1 MKLRQR
7 FNRCR
12 GLQEV
17 LALYQYNLITTNPP
31 LTVEVLLPGMRKQ
44 RASLEH
50 IFGSRI
56 RVRLLK
62 LFLEHPD
69 QKFYVREITRCTKSH
84 IHSVRRELS
93 NLSKVGLI
101 KINEEGADGRG
112 VIFGVK
118 RKFYEADTACVI
130 FQELR
135 ALLVKG
141 QLFLQEELAR
151 QLCLV
156 GSIKYLALTGFFV
169 DLQGFPTDLMIVGR
183 VSRDACAR
191 VFREFEEEFG
201 RTINYTL
208 FTTREF
214 LERKEMMDR
223 FLYNFLE
230 NKKIVLI
237 DTLPSSGRMGV

>member
-1 MKLRQR
+1 M
-7 FNRCR
+7 
-12 GLQEV
+12 
-17 LALYQYNLITTNPP
+17 
-31 LTVEVLLPGMRKQ
+31 
-44 RASLEH
+44 
-50 IFGSRI
+50 
-56 RVRLLK
+56 RLLK

-101 KINEEGADGRG
+101 KINEEGG
-112 VIFGVK
+112 VKGMMFGVQ
-118 RKFYEADTACVI
+118 RKFYEANPACVI
-130 FQELR
+130 FDELR

-151 QLCLV
+151 QLCLA

-169 DLQGFPTDLMIVGR
+169 DMQGFPTDLMIVGR
-183 VSRDACAR
+183 VSKDACAR

-208 FTTREF
+208 FTTKEF

-230 NKKIVLI
+230 NKKVVLI
-237 DTLPSSGRMGV
+237 DTLPPSGRMGV

>member
-1 MKLRQR
+1 MIK
-7 FNRCR
+7 
-12 GLQEV
+12 
-17 LALYQYNLITTNPP
+17 
-31 LTVEVLLPGMRKQ
+31 KQ

-62 LFLEHPD
+62 LFLEHPE
-69 QKFYVREITRCTKSH
+69 QKFYVREITRATRSH

-93 NLSKVGLI
+93 NLCKVGLI
-101 KINEEGADGRG
+101 RITAEGEGG
-112 VIFGVK
+112 KGIGFGVK
-118 RKFYEADTACVI
+118 RKFYEANPACVI

-151 QLCLV
+151 QL
-156 GSIKYLALTGFFV
+156 GAAGAIKYLALTGFFV
-169 DLQGFPTDLMIVGR
+169 DLQGFPTDLVMVGR
-183 VSRDACAR
+183 VSKDACTR

-223 FLYNFLE
+223 FLYNFFE
-230 NKKIVLI
+230 NKKLVLI
-237 DTLPSSGRMGV
+237 DTLPPSGRMGV